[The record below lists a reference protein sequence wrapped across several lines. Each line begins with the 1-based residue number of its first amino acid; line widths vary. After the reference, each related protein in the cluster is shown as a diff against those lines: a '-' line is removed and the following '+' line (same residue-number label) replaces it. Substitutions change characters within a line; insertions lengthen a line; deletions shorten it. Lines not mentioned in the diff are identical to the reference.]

1 MANVSAIRLEPALDK
16 KLTRCREILRRL
28 GSVVVAYSGGVDSS
42 LLLAVAAET
51 LGREKVLAAMAVS
64 TIFPQRGRKL
74 GRQVA
79 RQLGVKL
86 LEFKTPQLTDTS
98 FTKNP
103 TDRCYYCKSLLL
115 SQLKKLAEEKGFAA
129 VITGAN
135 ADDAKDGRPGSRAE
149 QQMGIR
155 RPLQEAGLVQAEV
168 RLISREMNLPT
179 WNAPAAACLATRI
192 PYGQEITHAK
202 LARIEQAEEA
212 LRKLGFSQFR
222 LRDHD
227 PIARLEV
234 PADKIAAAARMREKI
249 VRAIKAAGYTYVA
262 LDLQGYR
269 SGSMNEALGQ
279 YQSES

>member
-98 FTKNP
+98 
-103 TDRCYYCKSLLL
+103 
-115 SQLKKLAEEKGFAA
+115 
-129 VITGAN
+129 
-135 ADDAKDGRPGSRAE
+135 
-149 QQMGIR
+149 
-155 RPLQEAGLVQAEV
+155 
-168 RLISREMNLPT
+168 LP
-179 WNAPAAACLATRI
+179 
-192 PYGQEITHAK
+192 
-202 LARIEQAEEA
+202 
-212 LRKLGFSQFR
+212 
-222 LRDHD
+222 
-227 PIARLEV
+227 
-234 PADKIAAAARMREKI
+234 
-249 VRAIKAAGYTYVA
+249 
-262 LDLQGYR
+262 
-269 SGSMNEALGQ
+269 
-279 YQSES
+279 